1 MKIISLTLLATLSY
15 FSLALISGGSG
26 NAWSCSILYLSDM
39 EKGLDSLN
47 TTSTN
52 MAFIIARGNY
62 KALDLS
68 VAENNTQGKM
78 YSFLSLDWGFGA
90 AVDIESEVCRCCG
103 GLRFT
108 CYAIKLIW
116 CSCATYNATM
126 HYLPLTDTDGMMA
139 TSVENGSGKKE
150 SDDTKIDINVMLEN
164 DLLPPLDKP
173 IGQDE
178 WGKGWK
184 TLDLTGNQFFMAS
197 QMPTLGGDMIIN
209 PNSKLDDGVINV
221 QIVDHANACAFTKL
235 LLDVETGDHLNGNTV
250 RVMDCVALRLE
261 PKDGLV
267 VVDGELVEME
277 PIQMQIHK
285 GFLRAFCL

>member
-68 VAENNTQGKM
+68 IAENNTQGKM
-78 YSFLSLDWGFGA
+78 YSFLSLNWGFGA

-164 DLLPPLDKP
+164 DLLPPLD
-173 IGQDE
+173 
-178 WGKGWK
+178 
-184 TLDLTGNQFFMAS
+184 
-197 QMPTLGGDMIIN
+197 
-209 PNSKLDDGVINV
+209 
-221 QIVDHANACAFTKL
+221 
-235 LLDVETGDHLNGNTV
+235 
-250 RVMDCVALRLE
+250 
-261 PKDGLV
+261 
-267 VVDGELVEME
+267 
-277 PIQMQIHK
+277 
-285 GFLRAFCL
+285 